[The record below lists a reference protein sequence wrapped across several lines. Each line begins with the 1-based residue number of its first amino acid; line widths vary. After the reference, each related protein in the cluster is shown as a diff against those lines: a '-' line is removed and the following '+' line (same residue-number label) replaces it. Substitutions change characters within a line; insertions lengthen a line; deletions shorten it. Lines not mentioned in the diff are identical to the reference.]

1 MNQPAESNV
10 TPINRGGQAFSL
22 TPQSLD
28 EAMKYADLIANS
40 KVIPKDYQGN
50 PGDVLVAMQW
60 GLELGLPPLQALQ
73 NIAVINGR
81 PAVWGDAMLAIVRS
95 HQSCE
100 YIREE
105 FDDQRWVATCRAKR
119 KGDQE
124 QIRQF
129 SWEDAQQA
137 GLAGKQGPWQ
147 SYPKRMIQMRA
158 RAFALRDV
166 FPDALRGMAVA
177 EEVRDISERDV
188 TPEQPQQAEPE
199 RPTLPHYEQAR
210 FDENLPKWRKLV
222 EDGTKTPDQILAMV
236 ESRATLSEA
245 QRQKVLGLGKKS
257 GTDTESD
264 QEAADG
270 DLFEQE
276 G

>member
-1 MNQPAESNV
+1 MTESNV
-10 TPINRGGQAFSL
+10 TPIRGGQTFSL
-22 TPQSLD
+22 TPQNLD
-28 EAMKYADLIANS
+28 EAMKYADIIAKS

-95 HQSCE
+95 HPSCE
-100 YIREE
+100 YVSEE
-105 FDDQRWVATCRAKR
+105 FDDSRWVATCRAKR
-119 KGDQE
+119 RGEQE

-129 SWEDAQQA
+129 SHDDAQRA

-166 FPDALRGMAVA
+166 FPDALRGIAVA
-177 EEVRDISERDV
+177 EEVRDIPEKDV
-188 TPEQPQQAEPE
+188 TPEPAPAASEPE
-199 RPTLPHYEQAR
+199 QLPPYPDDR
-210 FDENLPKWRKLV
+210 FAENLPKWRQAIQGGRISAEEVIAKASSSYQMTD
-222 EDGTKTPDQILAMV
+222 EQAEQI
-236 ESRATLSEA
+236 
-245 QRQKVLGLGKKS
+245 RQC
-257 GTDTESD
+257 
-264 QEAADG
+264 QPI
-270 DLFEQE
+270 E
-276 G
+276 GGE